1 MLMTCDNHLLG
12 SFDNNDIVD
21 EKFNQFEEV

>member
-1 MLMTCDNHLLG
+1 MLMTCDNDLLG